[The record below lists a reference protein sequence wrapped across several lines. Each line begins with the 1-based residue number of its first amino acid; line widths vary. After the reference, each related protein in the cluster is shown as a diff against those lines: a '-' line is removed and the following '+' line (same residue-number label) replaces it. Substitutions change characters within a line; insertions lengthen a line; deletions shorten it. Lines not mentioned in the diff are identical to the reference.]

1 MKVAIIDLDSVAYS
15 IGHPNK
21 TLDDKG
27 EPLRTMNKFVYIDK
41 TEDELRNAAHYWM
54 NKILT
59 DTEATHYIA
68 FIKGKNTISQRKE
81 VADTYKSN
89 RSKEQPKWWVFVKNY
104 LIWEFRAIEVHNIE
118 VDDAVN
124 ITRLQIPDSF
134 ICAMDKD
141 LLGLEGNHYNWR
153 KEEWIYIT
161 KVEATYKFWSDMIC
175 GQSGDGIKGLPGK
188 GEKFAEK
195 VLNSSKHLEYIYEC
209 VVLSEYITHFG
220 EYIGI
225 KEFYKNYIQLKILDV
240 CEGFEIPEPIC
251 VK

>member
-1 MKVAIIDLDSVAYS
+1 MKIAIIDLDSVAYS

-21 TLDDKG
+21 VLDAKG
-27 EPLRTMNKFVYIDK
+27 EPLRENNKFVYVDK
-41 TEDELRNAAHYWM
+41 TEDELRNSAHYWM
-54 NKILT
+54 NLILSK
-59 DTEATHYIA
+59 TESTHYIA
-68 FIKGKNTISQRKE
+68 YIKGINTIASRKN
-81 VADTYKSN
+81 VASTYKNN
-89 RSKEQPKWWVFVKNY
+89 RNIEQPKWWSFVKDY
-104 LIWEFRAIEVHNIE
+104 LISEFKAISVDNIE

-124 ITRLQIPDSF
+124 ITRLQVPDSF

-153 KEEWIYIT
+153 KEEWIYTT
-161 KVEATYKFWSDMIC
+161 KAEAEHKFWSDMIC

-195 VLNSSKHLEYIYEC
+195 VLNGSKHLEYIYEC
-209 VVLSEYITHFG
+209 VILSEYITHFG

-240 CEGFEIPEPIC
+240 YDGFNIPEPIC